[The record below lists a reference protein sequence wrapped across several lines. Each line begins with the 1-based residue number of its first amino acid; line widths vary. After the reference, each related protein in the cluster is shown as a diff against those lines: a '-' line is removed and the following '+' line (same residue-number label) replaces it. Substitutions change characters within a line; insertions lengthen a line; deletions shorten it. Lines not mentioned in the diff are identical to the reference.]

1 MNFPEV
7 CKGHMRKLH
16 ILLLLLRMLKSLQT
30 QAHIHMQHVCCL
42 VCNVFQSVANMVLA
56 TEKPQENYS
65 VVAKL
70 FLLWWAYWTHSAE
83 GLLRFNHCTVA
94 INLKVL
100 FEVHIACMSVT
111 SHVG

>member
-30 QAHIHMQHVCCL
+30 QAHIRMQHVCCL

-70 FLLWWAYWTHSAE
+70 FLLWWAYWTYSAA
-83 GLLRFNHCTVA
+83 GFPCFSHCTVT

-100 FEVHIACMSVT
+100 FEVYIA
-111 SHVG
+111 